1 MFLTKEEEKMANGE
15 YGETIRK
22 SMDILIAL
30 GDIYGA
36 EKFVDIKSAQVS
48 GVSYKTIGQA
58 GLEYLEDLAST
69 AEIIY
74 NENGTISDKSGIATI
89 SATLNPAG
97 TDLDNWEEFGFPP
110 EFAKKQ
116 VDICNAYGALGIS
129 TTCTCTP
136 YLIGN
141 VPRFGD
147 HVSWSESSAVAYV
160 NSVIG
165 ARTNR
170 EGGPGALAAAIV
182 GKTPLYGFHLDENR
196 TANLLVE
203 VECEL
208 ERADFGALGYAV
220 GQVVKDGV
228 PYFRMQNK
236 PYQVE
241 NGNLKALG
249 AALASS
255 GAVALYHVEDIT
267 PEYKFADVANAEE
280 KITITKDDIVET
292 REKLS
297 SAEGYADLVCLGCPH
312 ASLEEVKEVAEIV
325 KGKKIKNELWVCTSI
340 NIKEAAKRLGYLDT
354 IESAGGKICCDTC
367 MVVAPIEQMGYEV
380 IGVNSAKA
388 ANYVPSMCGLKVIYN
403 DVENLLDFE

>member
-97 TDLDNWEEFGFPP
+97 TDLDNWEDFGFPP

-170 EGGPGALAAAIV
+170 EGGPAALAAAIV
-182 GKTPLYGFHLDENR
+182 GKTPLYGFHLEQNR
-196 TANLLVE
+196 KANLV
-203 VECEL
+203 VNVTTEL
-208 ERADFGALGYAV
+208 KGADFGAVGYIIGKVV
-220 GQVVKDGV
+220 GSGV
-228 PYFRMQNK
+228 PYFK
-236 PYQVE
+236 
-241 NGNLKALG
+241 LKNTPDNNDLKTLG

-255 GAVALYHVEDIT
+255 GSVALYHMENVT
-267 PEYKFADVANAEE
+267 PEYKQADAEE
-280 KITITKDDIVET
+280 VEDIMFISEKDILKT
-292 REKLS
+292 RE
-297 SAEGYADLVCLGCPH
+297 DLTTTDREPDLICLGCPH
-312 ASLEEVKEVAEIV
+312 ASLEEIKRVANIV
-325 KGKKIKNELWVCTSI
+325 HGKTIKNKLWICTSVSV
-340 NIKEAAKRLGYLDT
+340 KATADRMGYT
-354 IESAGGKICCDTC
+354 KSIEQAGGNVVCDTC
-367 MVVAPIEQMGYEV
+367 MVVAPIEDMGFEV

-388 ANYVPSMCGLKVIYN
+388 ANYVPSMCGLDVVYN
-403 DVENLLDFE
+403 DVENLIQFE

>member
-1 MFLTKEEEKMANGE
+1 MFLTKKEQQMCDGE
-15 YGETIRK
+15 FGETIRK
-22 SMDILIAL
+22 SMDILVAL

-36 EKFVDIKSAQVS
+36 SKLVDITSAQVS
-48 GVSYKTIGQA
+48 GVSYKTIGEA
-58 GLEYLEDLAST
+58 GLEYLQDLAGDGLGVASVN
-69 AEIIY
+69 A
-74 NENGTISDKSGIATI
+74 S
-89 SATLNPAG
+89 LNPPG
-97 TDLDNWEEFGFPP
+97 TDLDNWEKLGFPRD
-110 EFAKKQ
+110 FAIKQ
-116 VDICNAYGALGIS
+116 NQIVDAYGELGIAK
-129 TTCTCTP
+129 TCTCTP
-136 YLIGN
+136 YLVGN
-141 VPRFGD
+141 VPRFRD
-147 HVSWSESSAVAYV
+147 HISWSESSAVAYG

-170 EGGPGALAAAIV
+170 EGGPAALAAAIV
-182 GKTPLYGFHLDENR
+182 GKTPLYGFHLEENR
-196 TANLLVE
+196 TANLLVD

-228 PYFRMQNK
+228 PYFKMQNK
-236 PYQVE
+236 PYNVE

-267 PEYKFADVANAEE
+267 PEYRDADIANVDD
-280 KITITKDDIVET
+280 KITITKDDIIET
-292 REKLS
+292 RDKLS

-340 NIKEAAKRLGYLDT
+340 NIKEAAKRLGYLDA

-403 DVENLLDFE
+403 DIENLIDFE

>member
-1 MFLTKEEEKMANGE
+1 MYLTKEEEKMASGE

-97 TDLDNWEEFGFPP
+97 TDLDNWEDFGFPP

-182 GKTPLYGFHLDENR
+182 GKTPLYGFHLEENR
-196 TANLLVE
+196 TANLLVD

-228 PYFRMQNK
+228 PYFKMQNK
-236 PYQVE
+236 SYQVE

-255 GAVALYHVEDIT
+255 GAVALYHVEGIT
-267 PEYKFADVANAEE
+267 PEYRNADIANVEDR
-280 KITITKDDIVET
+280 ISITKEDILET

-297 SAEGYADLVCLGCPH
+297 SAQGYADLVCLGCPH

-354 IESAGGKICCDTC
+354 IEAAGGKICCDTC

-403 DVENLLDFE
+403 DIENLIDFE